1 MEIFKFLRSRNFKL
15 LNKIKGLSIHYY
27 DMFKIMISFRGHCC
41 VYTHLRIH
49 PLFWLMSAGMCQQY
63 VEIPYQT

>member
-1 MEIFKFLRSRNFKL
+1 MEIFEFLLSRNFKL
-15 LNKIKGLSIHYY
+15 LSEIKGNLINYY
-27 DMFKIMISFRGHCC
+27 DMFKIMISFRGRCC

-49 PLFWLMSAGMCQQY
+49 PLVWLMSAGMCQKY